1 MVEIL
6 KHAQS
11 SFYPISFFFEFSI
24 RGIFIPAHK
33 KHSSSYKSYVT
44 SAGHL
49 GENCVQPT
57 VLADMTHDMRLASE
71 KTFRPV
77 AALFAFDEEEEAI
90 REENRC
96 EVALGL
102 ISILGA

>member
-1 MVEIL
+1 
-6 KHAQS
+6 
-11 SFYPISFFFEFSI
+11 
-24 RGIFIPAHK
+24 
-33 KHSSSYKSYVT
+33 
-44 SAGHL
+44 
-49 GENCVQPT
+49 
-57 VLADMTHDMRLASE
+57 MTHDMRLASE
-71 KTFRPV
+71 KIFRPV